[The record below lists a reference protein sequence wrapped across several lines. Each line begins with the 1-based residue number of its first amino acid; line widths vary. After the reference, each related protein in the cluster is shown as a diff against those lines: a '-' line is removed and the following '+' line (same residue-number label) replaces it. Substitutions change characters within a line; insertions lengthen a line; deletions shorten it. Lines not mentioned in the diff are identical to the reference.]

1 MRRILLLA
9 LATVVLAAIPQ
20 TTGAAPR
27 KKDPPC
33 SVSVD
38 PVTVGQTYVVLAT
51 GLPVGAP
58 INLFV
63 TEGGQ
68 TVGRPLGSTPDG
80 TFALNEASGVAGT
93 TTYEFTGPVRPN
105 IRVYSSC
112 SVQVSA

>member
-9 LATVVLAAIPQ
+9 LATVVLATIPQ

-27 KKDPPC
+27 RKDPPC

-51 GLPVGAP
+51 GLPVGTP

-68 TVGRPLGSTPDG
+68 TVGRPLGST
-80 TFALNEASGVAGT
+80 TN
-93 TTYEFTGPVRPN
+93 
-105 IRVYSSC
+105 SC
-112 SVQVSA
+112 SRSTRPQAWPARRRMSSTGRFAPTSVCIRPARSR